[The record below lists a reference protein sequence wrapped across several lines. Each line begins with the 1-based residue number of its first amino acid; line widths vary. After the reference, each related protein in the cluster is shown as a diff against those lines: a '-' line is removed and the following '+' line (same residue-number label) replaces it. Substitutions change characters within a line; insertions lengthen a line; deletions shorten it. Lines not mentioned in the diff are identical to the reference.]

1 VKFQVLFSAGNIF
14 ISLSGK
20 SSAGG
25 ENELCSNRLIELL
38 FLRTYR
44 SWSCVNSR
52 APRLHNAHG
61 AQLELSPNQRAVL
74 YYYHHPPNGDL
85 RFTIGDQRSMHG
97 EKLGGLVV
105 CSIAFEKSLNYIYIY
120 LYIFVLKQTKVSY
133 KIKDTIYLIENLI
146 CICNFLK

>member
-44 SWSCVNSR
+44 SWSCVNFR

-97 EKLGGLVV
+97 EKLGGLVM
-105 CSIAFEKSLNYIYIY
+105 CSIAIDIIIKIFELYIYF
-120 LYIFVLKQTKVSY
+120 LYICVKTNKKRLQ
-133 KIKDTIYLIENLI
+133 N
-146 CICNFLK
+146 